1 MSEARRVE
9 AEISFNGKK
18 VGAVLTEHLENI
30 TYEDIAKDASDAL
43 DITLENIDLNWL
55 KKSWY
60 PKTGDKMQ
68 CTFNFLDWADEDKD
82 WSLPCGQ
89 FTLDD
94 MGFSGGSR
102 TLHLSGV
109 ALPAASSFSVK
120 KRTKTWNQI
129 TIRKIGKTIAKRYKL
144 KYSYSG
150 PKITVSSLEQD
161 MEVDMEFMYKLCSKY
176 GLGMKIYNSK
186 LVIFDPGKLE
196 QKKAVLA
203 FTPSDFID
211 DNWTFTDSMDGVYN
225 GARINYKSGGESSS
239 KSESVYFGKVKE
251 SSKKAR
257 TLKVS
262 ETANSRADA
271 KYIACAAV
279 NKSNEQATT
288 IRGEVWPE
296 KKVVAGVCIE
306 LQSFGKANGKYFI
319 DKVTVNVTPSGTSY
333 SIEAHKCYTRL
344 RRV

>member
-1 MSEARRVE
+1 MSDARRVE
-9 AEISFNGKK
+9 VNISWNGKK
-18 VGAVLTEHLENI
+18 MDAVLTGHLENV
-30 TYEDIAKDASDAL
+30 TFEDIAKDASDTL
-43 DITLENIDLNWL
+43 DITIENIDMNWI

-60 PKTGDKMQ
+60 PKTGDRLQ
-68 CTFNFLDWADEDKD
+68 CTFNFLDWQNEDKD
-82 WSLPCGQ
+82 WSVECGT

-94 MGFSGGSR
+94 MNFSGSSK
-102 TLHLSGV
+102 TLQLSSV
-109 ALPAASSFSVK
+109 ALPMATSFTVK
-120 KRTKTWNQI
+120 NRTKTWNKI

-144 KYSYSG
+144 KYSYKG
-150 PKITVSSLEQD
+150 PKITIASLEQD
-161 MEVDMEFMYKLCSKY
+161 CENDKEFMYKLCSKY
-176 GLGMKIYNSK
+176 GLGMKVYNSK
-186 LVIFDPGKLE
+186 LIIFDPGKLE

-203 FTPSDFID
+203 FTPKDFID
-211 DNWTFTDSMDGVYN
+211 GNWTFTDSLDGVYN

-239 KSESVYFGKVKE
+239 KTESVYFGRVKE
-251 SSKKAR
+251 NSKKAR

-296 KKVVAGVCIE
+296 KKIVAGACIE
-306 LQSFGKANGKYFI
+306 LQSFGKANGKYYL
-319 DKVTVNVTPSGTSY
+319 DKVTLNVTPSGTSY
-333 SIEAHKCYTRL
+333 NIEAHKCYTRL